1 MVFDVGCSSSLN
13 ILTHDSDGVKDID
26 PQQIDEPPEED
37 IIAPANAVR
46 NERAMMV
53 KHLNAYVARATVNGA
68 LGAKN
73 HASEAELETH
83 HACLLAVKTIN
94 DEIIFES
101 YAPLARVLIIWL
113 LRNEAR
119 IRSRSLVKK
128 DIDKDPKKNSESERK
143 VVLVSQNVI
152 DPGKAKSERIDY
164 VDE

>member
-1 MVFDVGCSSSLN
+1 
-13 ILTHDSDGVKDID
+13 
-26 PQQIDEPPEED
+26 
-37 IIAPANAVR
+37 
-46 NERAMMV
+46 MV
-53 KHLNAYVARATVNGA
+53 KHLNAYIARATVNGA

-83 HACLLAVKTIN
+83 HACLLTVKTIN
-94 DEIIFES
+94 DEIVFES

-152 DPGKAKSERIDY
+152 DPGEAKSKRIDY
-164 VDE
+164 VDEQSYYDKISRTGTDLNTAAKEKAAHTVPDLIFVHSLI